1 MKKVLIF
8 ILALATVPAF
18 GKKNFDKQNKEI
30 LEEGTRLYQSE
41 MASWYGTDVFME
53 RFNDKTKIGGYFSYV
68 ENNLAKCLFFSKD
81 EQPKVLGTISFDSTY
96 NIHTADV
103 DLKERAFTA
112 FEASIYLLRQS
123 AMEVIMNDKEEFF
136 RSYKNTNYNIIP
148 LIYNNEKKVYII
160 SSSTQNG
167 VAFLGNDYLLTFKE
181 NYQLKE
187 KSKLHQS
194 LIPLD
199 YGQAEGG
206 EIESAIHSH
215 LPTTGPLFTPT
226 DICTL
231 MLYQPFAKWKQHTV
245 VTKDYISI
253 WNANPA
259 SILTITKEVME
270 KISKDQ
276 ETRHPQ

>member
-8 ILALATVPAF
+8 IFALATVPAF
-18 GKKNFDKQNKEI
+18 GKKNFDKQNREV

-41 MASWYGTDVFME
+41 MASWYGTDIFME
-53 RFNDKTKIGGYFSYV
+53 RFKDKTKIGGYFSYV

-96 NIHTADV
+96 NIYTADV

-112 FEASIYLLRQS
+112 LEASIYLLRQS

-160 SSSTQNG
+160 SGSTQNG

-181 NYQLKE
+181 NNQLKA
-187 KSKLHQS
+187 KTKLHQS

-215 LPTTGPLFTPT
+215 LPATGPLFTPT